1 MKNIFSNTKTSII
14 LLVITILSLGFYTY
28 MLARP
33 ISYGMSYHN
42 ETVYEGVTFE
52 GTLKFYPSGKMLNEN
67 TNFETVLEDYYY
79 YKDGY
84 VFTLMAENEEEYEEE
99 VAYINKN
106 FDGAVNLPFYA
117 SKINAFNHTFEGPDG
132 YTTTYT
138 CTGAI
143 IFAVV
148 GGIVELA
155 LIGFVCASFLLCKKK
170 DVTEVVENDDETN

>member
-1 MKNIFSNTKTSII
+1 MKNILSNTKTAII

-42 ETVYEGVTFE
+42 ETVYDGGTFE
-52 GTLKFYPSGKMLNEN
+52 GTLKFYPNGKLLNEN
-67 TNFETVLEDYYY
+67 TNFEKVLEDSYY

-84 VFTLMAENEEEYEEE
+84 VFLLMAQTDAAKESEI
-99 VAYINKN
+99 AYINEN
-106 FDGAVNLPFYA
+106 FDEAVALPFYA
-117 SKINAFNHTFEGPDG
+117 AKINAFRQTNVGPDG
-132 YTTTYT
+132 YATTYT

-143 IFAVV
+143 IFAIV

-155 LIGFVCASFLLCKKK
+155 LIGFVCASFLLSKKK
-170 DVTEVVENDDETN
+170 DVAEVIENDDETD